1 MNNEFIHICLIIQQQ
16 YILIML
22 EKAAGSWF
30 TIWRAHIGKYWRGPV
45 ETSKQTRRRRNP
57 ALKEGEG
64 MVEKWKLNT
73 DQSLMFI
80 HFTGESWRLQRKMV
94 LQTWLNQS
102 LSWKGIWKSCWCT
115 LNTSDFLTFIV
126 VVMKLRIAKF
136 YFHATDIMLGW
147 TCLLMKD
154 VMIQMWVSYTYNM
167 RSDMA
172 VIKW

>member
-1 MNNEFIHICLIIQQQ
+1 MPDNSAAVYFDNVGESCR
-16 YILIML
+16 IMVYNL
-22 EKAAGSWF
+22 ESTHWKVLA
-30 TIWRAHIGKYWRGPV
+30 RPV

-115 LNTSDFLTFIV
+115 LNTSDFRTFIV